1 MCNKGEGD
9 FLGFDSLKV
18 SIIIFPFVLFIDS
31 IVKARESVREYIFN
45 NCNNFN
51 KNITLSTHNF
61 LLLTIKSNKKKNL
74 EIALLF
80 LSFLI

>member
-31 IVKARESVREYIFN
+31 IVKVYVRVYVNTYLTIV
-45 NCNNFN
+45 
-51 KNITLSTHNF
+51 ITLIKILHFQLTTF
-61 LLLTIKSNKKKNL
+61 FCTIKSNKKKKISRL
-74 EIALLF
+74 RCYF
-80 LSFLI
+80 